1 MIEVLPIGPDAIHRA
16 AGRMIADHG
25 PEALAKAK
33 RRAGTFRSNDFEPL
47 AELWDLIGAVIQ
59 DLEDTRVVRTSH
71 VEFCRELG
79 FPID

>member
-1 MIEVLPIGPDAIHRA
+1 
-16 AGRMIADHG
+16 MIADHG

-33 RRAGTFRSNDFEPL
+33 RRAGTLRSNDFEPL

-59 DLEDTRVVRTSH
+59 DLEDARVGRTSH